1 MSRPSSVSL
10 FKKRD
15 GDQIISSM
23 GSAQIMIFH
32 SVNGKEKDA
41 PVVGEKTSQSFHSV
55 TDECNAVYQ
64 NGLRMEKDKL
74 SMI

>member
-10 FKKRD
+10 FKKKD

-32 SVNGKEKDA
+32 SVNGKEKDV
-41 PVVGEKTSQSFHSV
+41 PVVREKPSRSFHSV
-55 TDECNAVYQ
+55 TDE
-64 NGLRMEKDKL
+64 
-74 SMI
+74 